1 MFSFEFNRKNLFIV
15 AGVILLIWIARQGT
29 TTLLAK
35 LLTLPA
41 ILVALTF
48 HEFAHAFVAVKLR
61 R

>member
-1 MFSFEFNRKNLFIV
+1 MFGFRFDRKNLLIV
-15 AGVILLIWIARQGT
+15 AGVILLIWLARQGT
-29 TTLLAK
+29 ESLLAT